1 MDTEKQNYIS
11 EDKLER
17 RNVYG
22 YERYPYEL
30 DKLNPVSILQLASSI
45 AQFGHNIKPL
55 YIELMRQEGKT
66 TEFKFEA

>member
-1 MDTEKQNYIS
+1 MDTRDTLMNLINENKEAMDMFHYIV
-11 EDKLER
+11 D
-17 RNVYG
+17 NV
-22 YERYPYEL
+22 
-30 DKLNPVSILQLASSI
+30 DKLNPVSMLQLASSI

>member
-1 MDTEKQNYIS
+1 MDTRDTIMNLVNENKEAMDMFHYIV
-11 EDKLER
+11 D
-17 RNVYG
+17 NV
-22 YERYPYEL
+22 
-30 DKLNPVSILQLASSI
+30 DKLNPVSMLQLSSSI

>member
-1 MDTEKQNYIS
+1 MDTRDTLMNLINENKEAMDMFHYIG
-11 EDKLER
+11 D
-17 RNVYG
+17 NV
-22 YERYPYEL
+22 
-30 DKLNPVSILQLASSI
+30 DKLNPVSMLQLASSI

>member
-1 MDTEKQNYIS
+1 MDTRDTIMNLANENKEAMDMFHYIV
-11 EDKLER
+11 D
-17 RNVYG
+17 NV
-22 YERYPYEL
+22 
-30 DKLNPVSILQLASSI
+30 DKLNPVSMLQLASSI

>member
-1 MDTEKQNYIS
+1 MDTRDTLMNLINENKEAMDMFHYIV
-11 EDKLER
+11 D
-17 RNVYG
+17 NV
-22 YERYPYEL
+22 

>member
-1 MDTEKQNYIS
+1 MDTRDTLMNLANENKEAMDMFHYIIDNV
-11 EDKLER
+11 DKL
-17 RNVYG
+17 
-22 YERYPYEL
+22 
-30 DKLNPVSILQLASSI
+30 KPVSMLLLASSI

>member
-1 MDTEKQNYIS
+1 MNLINENKEAMDMFHYIV
-11 EDKLER
+11 D
-17 RNVYG
+17 NV
-22 YERYPYEL
+22 

>member
-1 MDTEKQNYIS
+1 MNTRDVLMNLVNENKEALDMFHYIV
-11 EDKLER
+11 D
-17 RNVYG
+17 NA
-22 YERYPYEL
+22 
-30 DKLNPVSILQLASSI
+30 DKLNPVSMLQLASFI

>member
-1 MDTEKQNYIS
+1 MDMFHYIVDNV
-11 EDKLER
+11 DKL
-17 RNVYG
+17 
-22 YERYPYEL
+22 
-30 DKLNPVSILQLASSI
+30 KPVSMLQLASSI

>member
-1 MDTEKQNYIS
+1 MDTRDTLMNLINENKDAMDMFHYIV
-11 EDKLER
+11 D
-17 RNVYG
+17 NV
-22 YERYPYEL
+22 
-30 DKLNPVSILQLASSI
+30 DKLNPVSMLQLASSI